1 MSILTDDPPPS
12 MRAVWTTG
20 SRSPRN
26 SDLLPLSTVTV
37 LDPGARCETNRKGV
51 VTVGSPWLLD
61 PASIR
66 RMDREGSASESRD
79 ATMHPDVPP
88 VDFESAQASH
98 EKRKDRIRQCLPPAM
113 MTSTVSMSRGSSV
126 CSGIFEE

>member
-12 MRAVWTTG
+12 MRAVCTTG

-66 RMDREGSASESRD
+66 RMDKEGSASESRD
-79 ATMHPDVPP
+79 AMMHPDVPP
-88 VDFESAQASH
+88 IEFQSEQGFLQEEMGKTLAVV
-98 EKRKDRIRQCLPPAM
+98 
-113 MTSTVSMSRGSSV
+113 TSGDDDIDCVNIMREFAV
-126 CSGIFEE
+126 